1 MKSRGEALIQSLF
14 LFYLYFQF
22 SKEDFMNTLKKYF
35 WLFVYG
41 LVMTVVMLLCTIWEI
56 LRFGHP
62 IVMLKEAARIV
73 YDHYE
78 ELRAKLDEG

>member
-1 MKSRGEALIQSLF
+1 
-14 LFYLYFQF
+14 
-22 SKEDFMNTLKKYF
+22 MNTLKKYF

-41 LVMTVVMLLCTIWEI
+41 LVMTVVMLLCTVWEI

-62 IVMLKEAARIV
+62 IVMLKKAAGIV

-78 ELRAKLDEG
+78 ELRTKLDED

>member
-1 MKSRGEALIQSLF
+1 MKPRGEALIQSLF
-14 LFYLYFQF
+14 LFHLYFLLT
-22 SKEDFMNTLKKYF
+22 KEGFMNTLKKYF

-41 LVMTVVMLLCTIWEI
+41 LVMTVVMLFCTIWEI
-56 LRFGHP
+56 LRFSHP

-78 ELRAKLDEG
+78 ELRAKLDED